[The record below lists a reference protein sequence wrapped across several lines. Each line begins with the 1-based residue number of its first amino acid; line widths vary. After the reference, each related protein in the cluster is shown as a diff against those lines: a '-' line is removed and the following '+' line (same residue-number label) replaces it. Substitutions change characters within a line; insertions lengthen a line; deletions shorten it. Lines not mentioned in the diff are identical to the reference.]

1 MPRHDGRDRKDFGQ
15 ADYSQDYGY
24 DPRSR
29 SGVRPDEAQR
39 GRDDYGQADYSTDWA
54 YDAERGGA
62 YRRSSEEDRT
72 IEDRPDDRSL
82 MDRAGDFLSGRR
94 RLGVLAL
101 AWAGTA
107 WVARDTYRPLRIETT
122 VEAAIG
128 CPGTC
133 TETIGY
139 TAYEYLP
146 ADPGNAAYRVL
157 WAVIM
162 ERLEGDRRIDMRHVR
177 VTVHDGEV
185 TLDGEVR
192 TKEGKRRIED
202 LVDVDGVR
210 NVQNNLRPREAGRWT
225 LF

>member
-24 DPRSR
+24 DPRGR
-29 SGVRPDEAQR
+29 SGVRPEEAQR

-54 YDAERGGA
+54 YDPERGGG
-62 YRRSSEEDRT
+62 YRRADEDRAF
-72 IEDRPDDRSL
+72 EGRPDERSF
-82 MDRAGDFLSGRR
+82 MDRAGDFLSGRPRHPEGPPREADAIRGQERSGR
-94 RLGVLAL
+94 RGPS
-101 AWAGTA
+101 
-107 WVARDTYRPLRIETT
+107 D
-122 VEAAIG
+122 
-128 CPGTC
+128 
-133 TETIGY
+133 
-139 TAYEYLP
+139 
-146 ADPGNAAYRVL
+146 RVL

-162 ERLEGDRRIDMRHVR
+162 ERLEGDRRVDLRHVR